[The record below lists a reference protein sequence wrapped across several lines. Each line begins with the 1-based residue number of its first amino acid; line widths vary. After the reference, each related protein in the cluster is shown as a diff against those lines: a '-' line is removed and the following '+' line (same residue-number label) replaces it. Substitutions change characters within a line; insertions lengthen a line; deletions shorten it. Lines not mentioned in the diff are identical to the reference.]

1 MKRYR
6 FLSIVVLV
14 ASVPALGQS
23 ETTVFGAGSTFVS
36 PIMSKWAEQYHMV
49 HPDVRISYQANGSG
63 AGIGL
68 TLTGMVDFGGTDAPV
83 SDAQMAQAA
92 FKVSHFPVILGADV
106 PAYNVPGVQTQLRF
120 TGQVLADIF
129 LGKIRNWNDPAI
141 AAINPGVRL
150 PDRTVIVVHRLD
162 GSGTTYIWADYLSK
176 VSTEW
181 KGKVG
186 KGTSLKW
193 PVGIAANGNEGV
205 SVTIQKTVG
214 AIGYIEL
221 SYAEK
226 KRIAFGS
233 VQNADGTF
241 ISASISGIEEA
252 AASLKKI
259 PADFRVS
266 ISNAP
271 GRNAYPI
278 ASFSWVLVP
287 NHPRDPARRKIVMDF
302 LAWIMTDGQRFAED
316 LYYSPLP
323 QDLTAKIV
331 AVATA
336 DAK

>member
-1 MKRYR
+1 MLRPR
-6 FLSIVVLV
+6 ILSVVVLLGSI
-14 ASVPALGQS
+14 SVFGQ
-23 ETTVFGAGSTFVS
+23 TTIFGAGSTFVS
-36 PIMSKWAEQYHMV
+36 PIMTRWALEYHKV
-49 HPDVRISYQANGSG
+49 HPDIQISYLANGSG

-83 SDAQMAQAA
+83 TDAQLAQAT

-106 PAYNVPGVQTQLRF
+106 PAYNVPEVQTQLRF

-129 LGKIRNWNDPAI
+129 LGKIKNWNDPAI

-150 PDRTVIVVHRLD
+150 PDRTIMVVHRMD

-176 VSTEW
+176 VSSEW

-186 KGTSLKW
+186 KGTALKW

-205 SVTIQKTVG
+205 SETIQKTVG
-214 AIGYIEL
+214 AVGYIEL

-226 KRIAFGS
+226 KKIAFGS
-233 VQNADGTF
+233 VQNADGAF
-241 ISASISGIEEA
+241 VSASISGIEEA
-252 AASLKKI
+252 ADSVKEI

-278 ASFSWVLVP
+278 ASFSWMLVP
-287 NHPRDPARRKIVMDF
+287 NHPKDPARKKIVMDF
-302 LAWIMTDGQRFAED
+302 LAWIMTDGQRFAKE

-323 QDLTAKIV
+323 QDLTARINSAAIGRMK
-331 AVATA
+331 
-336 DAK
+336 